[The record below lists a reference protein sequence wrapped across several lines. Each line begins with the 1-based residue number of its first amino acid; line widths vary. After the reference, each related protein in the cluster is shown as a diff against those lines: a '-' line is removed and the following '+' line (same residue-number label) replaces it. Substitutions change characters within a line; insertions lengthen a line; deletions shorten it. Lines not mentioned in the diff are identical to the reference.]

1 LTLRIGRLYHPA
13 HVSSPQNAP
22 AAIVLAAGQGTRM
35 RSRIPKVL
43 HPLAGRPMIDH
54 VLAALAEAGVARPVV
69 VIGHGAEAVEAAVA
83 DRATTMLQEP
93 QRGTADAVRVGL
105 DGLGATA
112 DRVLVTMGDVPM
124 QPPEL
129 YTALLDALRDGGA
142 ALALVSAQV
151 ADPAGYGR
159 VVRDTDGGAAAIVEE
174 ADADEATRAIGEVNA
189 GTYAFEAAW
198 LRDAIGRVEASASGE
213 YYLTDLVELAVGD
226 GRAVAV
232 VAAVDP
238 DDTMGINDRVALSV
252 AEERMR
258 RRINE
263 RHMRDG
269 VTIVDPASTR
279 IDAAVEIGQDARIE
293 PGTTLQGATV
303 IAQDAVIGPNAHVRD
318 SRIGPRTH
326 VWASIV
332 EESIVAEDVQIG
344 PYAHLRPGAEV
355 GARCR
360 IGNFAEIKRSRL
372 GAGTQQHHF
381 SYIGDAEVGENVN
394 IGAGSI
400 TANFDGVAKHR
411 TTVGSDVKLGVDT
424 MMVAPVTI
432 GEGATT
438 GAGAVV
444 TRDVAPGKTVVGMPA
459 RPIELRR
466 HRSRPA
472 EAGDPS
478 AGQAPVP
485 SGPDPN
491 T

>member
-1 LTLRIGRLYHPA
+1 MTLRISRLYHPA
-13 HVSSPQNAP
+13 HVSTPQYAP

-54 VLAALAEAGVARPVV
+54 VLAALEAAGVTRPVV
-69 VIGHGAEAVEAAVA
+69 VVGHGAEAVSAALG
-83 DRATTMLQEP
+83 DRASTVVQEP

-105 DGLGATA
+105 TGLRPDAA
-112 DRVLVTMGDVPM
+112 RVLVTMGDVPM

-129 YTALLDALRDGGA
+129 YSALLA
-142 ALALVSAQV
+142 ALDDGETAIALVSARME
-151 ADPAGYGR
+151 DPAGYGR
-159 VVRDTDGGAAAIVEE
+159 VVRDAEGCATAIVEE

-189 GTYAFEAAW
+189 GTYAFDVAW
-198 LRDAIGRVEASASGE
+198 LRAAIGRVEASASGE
-213 YYLTDLVELAVGD
+213 YYLTDLVALAGTD
-226 GRAVAV
+226 GRAVTV
-232 VAAVDP
+232 VEAADA

-252 AEERMR
+252 AEERLR

-263 RHMRDG
+263 THMRNG
-269 VTIVDPASTR
+269 VTIVDPATTR

-293 PGTTLQGATV
+293 PGTTLQGSTV
-303 IAQDAVIGPNAHVRD
+303 IAEDAVIGPNAHVRD
-318 SRIGPRTH
+318 SRIGPRTQ
-326 VWASIV
+326 VWASVV
-332 EESIVAEDVQIG
+332 EEATVAEDVQIG

-360 IGNFAEIKRSRL
+360 IGNFAEIKQSRL
-372 GAGTQQHHF
+372 GSGTQQHHF

-394 IGAGSI
+394 IGAGSV
-400 TANFDGVAKHR
+400 TANFDGTAKHR
-411 TTVGSDVKLGVDT
+411 TTVSSGVKLGVDT

-459 RPIELRR
+459 RPIDLRR
-466 HRSRPA
+466 HRTMPA
-472 EAGDPS
+472 EAGEPS

-485 SGPDPN
+485 SGADPSS
-491 T
+491 